1 VNSRA
6 CYQLRCESHYD
17 YTEQKWN
24 DCPDLNSV
32 WRLGLERDFAKF
44 LNGVAKACAIS
55 MGIRGEPTMRWT
67 AKYSTNVLR
76 GHDAIRKPDLTLF
89 THGTNDDWRCVRSI
103 GEMKSMR
110 NQTVGFT
117 GLMEQISGMISL
129 ILVLDTRI
137 LTYIM
142 FVVKSAIIFGAQ
154 ANRNFVLAVGFAKYD
169 MVIYK
174 YVGPQL

>member
-1 VNSRA
+1 MNSRA
-6 CYQLRCESHYD
+6 CYQLRGESHYD

-154 ANRNFVLAVGFAKYD
+154 DNRNFVLAVGFAKYD